1 MKRERCSKGKTVAS
15 GSIQPDAVDPN
26 VLLVNKKQSD
36 EGGGA
41 DDPLRHCGAGRPFSG
56 ETRRAKQLPRQWKKH
71 LKKHQLQTK
80 QNLLTME

>member
-1 MKRERCSKGKTVAS
+1 M
-15 GSIQPDAVDPN
+15 
-26 VLLVNKKQSD
+26 LLVNKKQSD

-71 LKKHQLQTK
+71 LKKHQLQTE
-80 QNLLTME
+80 QNLLTLE